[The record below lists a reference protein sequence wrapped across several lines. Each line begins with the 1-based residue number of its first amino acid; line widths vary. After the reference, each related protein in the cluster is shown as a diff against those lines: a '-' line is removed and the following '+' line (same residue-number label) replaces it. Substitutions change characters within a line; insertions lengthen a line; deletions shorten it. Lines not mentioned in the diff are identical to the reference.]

1 MTRIAGVPVLKKLA
15 AVVSVA
21 ALAVL
26 AACSTTTG
34 TSAAPGAELSL
45 VAFSVPKPAYDD
57 LQKTFSDSADGKGIA
72 WKSSYGASGDQARAV
87 ISGLKAD
94 YVGFSLATDM
104 TKLVD
109 KDLVAKDWNAGA
121 NKGIVSTSVVVIVV
135 RKGNPLGIKGWDDL
149 IKPGVKIVTP
159 NPGSSGSAR
168 WNILAAWSH
177 ITANG
182 GSEAEAETYLTKYYQ
197 NIVSLPSSGR
207 EATSAFTSGTGDVLI
222 SYENEAIAARQ
233 SGAEVDY
240 LDSRHHTQ
248 DREPGRGD
256 RRPLRTRPRSSSS
269 YVDLR
274 RRPEG
279 LRRPRL
285 PAAERVARPG
295 HRRGSQR
302 SEQAVPGREE
312 VGHHRRSRRLAG
324 GGDEVLR
331 REDRHRDEDPR
342 RQRSLMTTTSG
353 VVAPVSSVW

>member
-1 MTRIAGVPVLKKLA
+1 MTRIAGVPALKKLA
-15 AVVSVA
+15 AVFSVA

-34 TSAAPGAELSL
+34 SSAAAGVRALAGRLLGAQ
-45 VAFSVPKPAYDD
+45 AAYDD
-57 LQKTFSDSADGKGIA
+57 LQKSFSDSADGKGVA

-121 NKGIVSTSVVVIVV
+121 NKGIVSTSVVAIVV

-149 IKPGVKIVTP
+149 IKPGVEIVTP

-240 LDSRHHTQ
+240 VIPDTTLKI
-248 DREPGRGD
+248 ENPGAVTSTAPESAKKFLSYVISDEGQKVFAAHGF
-256 RRPLRTRPRSSSS
+256 RPLNES
-269 YVDLR
+269 VD
-274 RRPEG
+274 PGTVEG
-279 LRRPRL
+279 ANDPSKPFPAVKKFATIDDFGGW
-285 PAAERVARPG
+285 PAAATKFF
-295 HRRGSQR
+295 
-302 SEQAVPGREE
+302 
-312 VGHHRRSRRLAG
+312 
-324 GGDEVLR
+324 DEKNGIVTKIQ
-331 REDRHRDEDPR
+331 D
-342 RQRSLMTTTSG
+342 SSG
-353 VVAPVSSVW
+353 VS

>member
-1 MTRIAGVPVLKKLA
+1 MTRTAGVPGLKKLA
-15 AVVSVA
+15 ALFSVA

-34 TSAAPGAELSL
+34 SSAAPGAELSL

-57 LQKTFSDSADGKGIA
+57 LQKSFSDSTDGQGVA

-109 KDLVAKDWNAGA
+109 KDLVAKDWNTGA
-121 NKGIVSTSVVVIVV
+121 NKGIVSTSVVTIVV

-168 WNILAAWSH
+168 WNILAAWSN

-233 SGAEVDY
+233 SGADVDY
-240 LDSRHHTQ
+240 LIPDTTIKIENPGAVTTTAPDSAKKFLSYVISDEGQKVFAAH
-248 DREPGRGD
+248 GF
-256 RRPLRTRPRSSSS
+256 RPLNES
-269 YVDLR
+269 VD
-274 RRPEG
+274 PGTVEG
-279 LRRPRL
+279 ANDPSKPFPAVKKLVTIDDL
-285 PAAERVARPG
+285 GGWPAAATKFF
-295 HRRGSQR
+295 
-302 SEQAVPGREE
+302 
-312 VGHHRRSRRLAG
+312 
-324 GGDEVLR
+324 DEKTGIVTKIQ
-331 REDRHRDEDPR
+331 DA
-342 RQRSLMTTTSG
+342 SG
-353 VVAPVSSVW
+353 VS

>member
-34 TSAAPGAELSL
+34 SSAAPGTELSL

-121 NKGIVSTSVVVIVV
+121 NKGIVSTSVVTIVV

-168 WNILAAWSH
+168 WNILAAWSN

-240 LDSRHHTQ
+240 LIPDTTLKIENPGAVTTTAPDSAKKFLSYVISDEGQKVFAAH
-248 DREPGRGD
+248 GF
-256 RRPLRTRPRSSSS
+256 RPLNES
-269 YVDLR
+269 VD
-274 RRPEG
+274 PGTVEG
-279 LRRPRL
+279 ANDPSKPFPVVKKLVTIDDL
-285 PAAERVARPG
+285 GGWPAAATKFF
-295 HRRGSQR
+295 
-302 SEQAVPGREE
+302 
-312 VGHHRRSRRLAG
+312 
-324 GGDEVLR
+324 DEKTGIVTKIQ
-331 REDRHRDEDPR
+331 DA
-342 RQRSLMTTTSG
+342 SG
-353 VVAPVSSVW
+353 VS

>member
-1 MTRIAGVPVLKKLA
+1 MTRISGVPALKKLA
-15 AVVSVA
+15 AVFSVA

-34 TSAAPGAELSL
+34 SSAAPGAELSL
-45 VAFSVPKPAYDD
+45 VAFSVPKAAYDD
-57 LQKTFSDSADGKGIA
+57 LQKSFTDSADGKGVA

-109 KDLVAKDWNAGA
+109 QNLVAKDWDAGA

-135 RKGNPLGIKGWDDL
+135 RKGNPLGIKDWDDL
-149 IKPGVKIVTP
+149 IKPGVEIVTP

-168 WNILAAWSH
+168 WNILAAWSN

-182 GSEAEAETYLTKYYQ
+182 GSEADAETYLTRYYQ

-240 LDSRHHTQ
+240 VI
-248 DREPGRGD
+248 PGTTLKIENPGAVTTTAPESAKKFLSHVISD
-256 RRPLRTRPRSSSS
+256 EGQKVFASHGFRPLNES
-269 YVDLR
+269 VD
-274 RRPEG
+274 PGTVEG
-279 LRRPRL
+279 ANDPSNPFPTVTKLATIDDFGGW
-285 PAAERVARPG
+285 PAAAKKFF
-295 HRRGSQR
+295 
-302 SEQAVPGREE
+302 
-312 VGHHRRSRRLAG
+312 
-324 GGDEVLR
+324 DEKSGIVTKIQ
-331 REDRHRDEDPR
+331 D
-342 RQRSLMTTTSG
+342 SSG
-353 VVAPVSSVW
+353 VS